1 MGFPSRR
8 NSCIVSPMSTTNPSH
23 KEQLADL
30 AHEAM
35 LARDL
40 LPEFS
45 RQVRGEI
52 QQIERRDPPAED
64 DRRDLR
70 DLLWSSIDNDDS
82 RDLDQ
87 ITVAESAGGSAVRV
101 RAAIADVAAFVDQD
115 DPVDAHA
122 SYNTTS
128 VYTPGRVFPM
138 LPVRLCYDLT
148 SLNEGVDRLAMVAD
162 FVVEPDGTLQ
172 DGRLYP
178 ALVHNRAKLT
188 YDAIGDYL
196 GEKGALPAAANAVP
210 GLEENLRL
218 QHRAAQRLRQR
229 RYQHGALELQTISAR
244 PHFDGN
250 DRLALELDGRNP
262 AKELIEDLM
271 IAANTVTARFLRDQE
286 LPSLRRVVREPGRWE
301 RIVELALQY
310 DAELPAR
317 PDPRAL
323 SRFLGR
329 ERERDPLRFPDL
341 SLTVIKLIGS
351 GEYVVERPGEKAIGH
366 FGLAVRNY
374 THSTAPNRRFPDL
387 ITQRLLKSALR
398 GERQPY
404 EPAELEVLAKH
415 CTQKEDDADKVERKL
430 NKAAVALLLEDRV
443 GERFEALVTGAAAKG
458 TWVRILDPPVEG
470 KLVEGNKDVDVGD
483 RLEVELISTDV
494 NRGYIDFRRCD

>member
-1 MGFPSRR
+1 MNTS
-8 NSCIVSPMSTTNPSH
+8 NPSH
-23 KEQLADL
+23 KQQLADL

-45 RQVRGEI
+45 KQVRSEI
-52 QQIERRDPPAED
+52 QQIQRRDPPDEK

-70 DLLWSSIDNDDS
+70 ELPWSSIDNDDS

-87 ITVAESAGGSAVRV
+87 LAVAEATGGSAIRVRV
-101 RAAIADVAAFVDQD
+101 AIADVAAFVDQNL
-115 DPVDAHA
+115 PVDAHA

-128 VYTPGRVFPM
+128 VYTPARIFPM
-138 LPVRLCYDLT
+138 LPVRLCYELT
-148 SLNEGVDRLAMVAD
+148 SLNEGVDRPAMVAD
-162 FVVEPDGTLQ
+162 FVVESDGGVRDGTI
-172 DGRLYP
+172 YP
-178 ALVHNRAKLT
+178 AQVHNRAKLT
-188 YDAIGDYL
+188 YNAMGDYL
-196 GEKGALPAAANAVP
+196 LGDSPLPAAAAAVL
-210 GLEENLRL
+210 GLEENLRW
-218 QHRAAQRLRQR
+218 QHQAAQRLRKR

-244 PHFDGN
+244 PHFDDD

-286 LPSLRRVVREPGRWE
+286 LPSLRRVVRQPGRWE
-301 RIVELALQY
+301 RIVELAAQY
-310 DAELPAR
+310 EAELPAR
-317 PDPRAL
+317 PDPKAL
-323 SRFLGR
+323 SRFLSR

-351 GEYVVERPGEKAIGH
+351 GEYVVEHPGDKAIGH

-387 ITQRLLKSALR
+387 ITQRLVKSALR

-404 EPAELEVLAKH
+404 EPAELEALAKH
-415 CTQKEDDADKVERKL
+415 CTQKEDDADKVERRL

-470 KLVEGNKDVDVGD
+470 KLVEGATGVDVGD
-483 RLEVELISTDV
+483 RLLVELIGTDAD
-494 NRGYIDFRRCD
+494 RGYIDFRRSD